1 MPDKSISELWNEMS
15 DILGTIPKY
24 EDYPLLYARPM
35 REANERL
42 NTLRATL
49 LEQCISEYG
58 LKIQADAFEGL
69 WIHEV
74 WIAPIKISGASDTR
88 NRASLLN
95 FMAWELEQR
104 QREAGG
110 K

>member
-1 MPDKSISELWNEMS
+1 MSPTLRYGCHGTRSGTPCSQTTAIVMTWKGFARFGRRHPMPDKSISELWNEMS

-58 LKIQADAFEGL
+58 LKIQADAFE
-69 WIHEV
+69 
-74 WIAPIKISGASDTR
+74 
-88 NRASLLN
+88 
-95 FMAWELEQR
+95 
-104 QREAGG
+104 
-110 K
+110 